1 MSKFKKGDK
10 VKVVA
15 SGRCNHNFP
24 IGSTAEVL
32 GEMMFGVFNCV
43 GESDSGYE
51 LFQTVEA
58 SDIEHIKEEVK
69 PKGGVILN
77 GTYMVKDASRCYF
90 KEGEIVVWF
99 KTDSDGDELF
109 VNTDGLIQVLK
120 TKDYIK
126 ISDSTAFEIDAEQ
139 LDAEVDFVG
148 IMKELFGKIF

>member
-1 MSKFKKGDK
+1 
-10 VKVVA
+10 
-15 SGRCNHNFP
+15 
-24 IGSTAEVL
+24 
-32 GEMMFGVFNCV
+32 
-43 GESDSGYE
+43 
-51 LFQTVEA
+51 
-58 SDIEHIKEEVK
+58 
-69 PKGGVILN
+69 
-77 GTYMVKDASRCYF
+77 MVKDASRCYF